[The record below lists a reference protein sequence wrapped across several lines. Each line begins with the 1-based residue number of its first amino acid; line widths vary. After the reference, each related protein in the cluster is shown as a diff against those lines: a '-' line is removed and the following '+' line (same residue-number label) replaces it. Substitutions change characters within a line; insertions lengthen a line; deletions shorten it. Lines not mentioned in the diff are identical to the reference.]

1 MSDKNE
7 IIRSAA
13 AQVAENYRKSDIL
26 MYGDALRLPSR
37 TAVIEIIR
45 DFQKIL
51 FPAYYGDR
59 DLLKL
64 PPEQYSALL
73 MGHVYDKLLRQL
85 ELVMPEGE
93 EGARRAE
100 KVCEAMME
108 RLPHIQELLLKDLT
122 ANYNGDP
129 AASSRQEIILS
140 YPGMFAIFIY
150 RIAHEL
156 YLEKVPMIPRIMT
169 EYAHSQ
175 TGIDINP
182 GATIGEYFSIDHG
195 TGVVV
200 GETTVIGDRVQL
212 AQAFF
217 YTGERL
223 KRRLQGLDAAVAGI
237 VPLLQFA
244 QGQAACLLQLPLQ
257 AGRRKL
263 VGGIDPGGN
272 ILAAGN
278 LDAAVFQPVKH
289 QPHALKPGDA
299 PGDGVQVDL
308 VPGCRDKLRVIIQRK
323 HADELGAHDGRML
336 DAHCVHHA
344 AVGVHTDQKFTFF
357 GKIRQ
362 CVCHKTVPLYVL
374 FPIKTP

>member
-59 DLLKL
+59 DLLK
-64 PPEQYSALL
+64 
-73 MGHVYDKLLRQL
+73 
-85 ELVMPEGE
+85 VMPEGE

-212 AQAFF
+212 YQGVTLGAMSPAGMHHSAE
-217 YTGERL
+217 TPA
-223 KRRLQGLDAAVAGI
+223 RRHPKVGSDVTIYAGAT
-237 VPLLQFA
+237 LLGGA
-244 QGQAACLLQLPLQ
+244 TE
-257 AGRRKL
+257 
-263 VGGIDPGGN
+263 VGDNVVIGGN
-272 ILAAGN
+272 AFLTESVESDTKVSIKKPEMT
-278 LDAAVFQPVKH
+278 FRVK
-289 QPHALKPGDA
+289 G
-299 PGDGVQVDL
+299 
-308 VPGCRDKLRVIIQRK
+308 
-323 HADELGAHDGRML
+323 GR
-336 DAHCVHHA
+336 
-344 AVGVHTDQKFTFF
+344 F
-357 GKIRQ
+357 
-362 CVCHKTVPLYVL
+362 
-374 FPIKTP
+374 